1 MSCARTSAYA
11 QSVELKRRRD
21 NHQSVQRYF
30 IFILLL
36 TAVER
41 AAQGWGQDERDFL
54 PACFERISDNKF
66 ALRCCNLD
74 LVQPMNIAM
83 NGIAINAI
91 VFFCNEKRSAG

>member
-74 LVQPMNIAM
+74 LSAT
-83 NGIAINAI
+83 
-91 VFFCNEKRSAG
+91 NEYCDEWDCYKCHRVLLQ